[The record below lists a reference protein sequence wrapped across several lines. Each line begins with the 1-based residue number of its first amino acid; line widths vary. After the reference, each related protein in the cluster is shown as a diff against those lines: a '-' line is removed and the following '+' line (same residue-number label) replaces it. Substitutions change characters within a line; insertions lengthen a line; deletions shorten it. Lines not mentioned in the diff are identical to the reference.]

1 MELKD
6 PKPLGESKTTE
17 STLTTQFLEI
27 AKEKDQK
34 KIKLP
39 KIIFPTFDFL
49 KSQKHTSEHNHS
61 NKEKIEEKK
70 PEKKYT
76 SISTFWYLVFLPYL
90 KEHKS
95 QVVNISLIAFP
106 LLLLTILL
114 ISIFTYTRAEPYRI
128 SKEFLQKIEE
138 RDVAGAYELTT
149 DAYHAVVLEKEFKEI
164 VNRLNTVDIS
174 NAKIKKKH
182 IDDRNEMGRYAYIK
196 YKVSGYYLDIV
207 MFNDSD
213 DWGVHSI
220 EISVIQ

>member
-1 MELKD
+1 MELKE

-27 AKEKDQK
+27 AKEKEQNK
-34 KIKLP
+34 TRLP
-39 KIIFPTFDFL
+39 KITFPVFDFL
-49 KSQKHTSEHNHS
+49 KQKNHS
-61 NKEKIEEKK
+61 SENSSTTKQGVEEKK

-76 SISTFWYLVFLPYL
+76 SINTLWYLGVLPYIR
-90 KEHKS
+90 EHKREII
-95 QVVNISLIAFP
+95 NISLIAVP
-106 LLLLTILL
+106 LLLLIVLL
-114 ISIFTYTRAEPYRI
+114 ISIFTYTTAEPYRI

-174 NAKIKKKH
+174 NAKIKKKS
-182 IDDRNEMGRYAYIK
+182 IDDTKEMGRYAYIK

-220 EISVIQ
+220 EITVIQ

>member
-1 MELKD
+1 MELKE
-6 PKPLGESKTTE
+6 PKPLGESKTTK

-27 AKEKDQK
+27 AKEKELK
-34 KIKLP
+34 KSRLP
-39 KIIFPTFDFL
+39 KITFPTFDFL
-49 KSQKHTSEHNHS
+49 KPRKPSSQNNSTTKQGV
-61 NKEKIEEKK
+61 EEKK
-70 PEKKYT
+70 TEKKYT
-76 SISTFWYLVFLPYL
+76 SINTLWYLGVLPYIR
-90 KEHKS
+90 EHKREII
-95 QVVNISLIAFP
+95 NISLIAVP
-106 LLLLTILL
+106 LLLLIVLL

-174 NAKIKKKH
+174 NAKIKKKS
-182 IDDRNEMGRYAYIK
+182 IDDTKEMGRYAYIK

-207 MFNDSD
+207 MYNDSD